1 MNIKEDLLVKYLQN
15 KCTESEISLLNTW
28 LAEKEE
34 NKQELFLLEASLKS
48 PRLKCY
54 AKPEFI
60 AAERARLQERIDRD
74 KK

>member
-1 MNIKEDLLVKYLQN
+1 M
-15 KCTESEISLLNTW
+15 NTW